1 MIAVFRS
8 LRRNALLLRKT
19 PEETSS
25 YHRSRVLFELQRRAN
40 QLLTKFNP
48 FDNETRLERLVG
60 PAGIWPHLQQYQFN
74 ALTRLGLKPHHSV
87 VDIGCG
93 PLTVGVALI
102 PYLDSGNYTG
112 VDLLPEPL
120 EAAHRRIAQRNLAHK
135 NPTIVCSSTF
145 GKRELEG
152 RTFDFVWISQLSYH
166 LDDLQLVLLFEQA
179 RAMMHSS
186 SVLLID
192 VIDPAIMSETHKTW
206 RGFSYHFRAVE
217 LYEELA
223 QDFSLSVQRR
233 GRLADYGYPDKIDLS
248 RNTLLEFRKVD
259 APPLQPELN
268 ETAGDDNRAAARR
281 DSVLAV

>member
-1 MIAVFRS
+1 MIAVLRS

-19 PEETSS
+19 PDETSS
-25 YHRSRVLFELQRRAN
+25 YYRSRVLFELRRRSK
-40 QLLTKFNP
+40 QLITKFNP
-48 FDNETRLERLVG
+48 FDRETRLERLVG
-60 PAGIWPHLQQYQFN
+60 PVGIWPHLQQYQFN

-135 NPTIVCSSTF
+135 NPTIVCSTTF
-145 GKRELEG
+145 GKRELQG
-152 RTFDFVWISQLSYH
+152 RTFDFIWMSQLSYH

-179 RAMMHSS
+179 RSMMHSS
-186 SVLLID
+186 SVFLID
-192 VIDPAIMSETHKTW
+192 VIDPAIRNEGHKVW
-206 RGFSYHFRAVE
+206 RGFDYHFRAVG

-233 GRLADYGYPDKIDLS
+233 GRLVDYGYPDKIDLS

-259 APPLQPELN
+259 APPLQPELD
-268 ETAGDDNRAAARR
+268 ETVGDDDRTAVRR
-281 DSVLAV
+281 DVALVD